1 MAVLRISGIVRV
13 CLGILAKFKRI
24 RRWLV
29 APVLP
34 THEKRSGDKRVE
46 SRFTLRLDEGSIPS
60 SSTMYFRTNSENSR
74 QTSDYQAVPRFYYV

>member
-60 SSTMYFRTNSENSR
+60 SSTKTIL
-74 QTSDYQAVPRFYYV
+74 QAFVDELLARLFFC